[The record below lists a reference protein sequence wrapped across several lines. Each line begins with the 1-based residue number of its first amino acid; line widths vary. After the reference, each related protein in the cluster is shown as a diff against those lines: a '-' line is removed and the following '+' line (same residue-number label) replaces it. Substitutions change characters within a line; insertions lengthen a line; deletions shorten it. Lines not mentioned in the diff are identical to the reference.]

1 MDKIALFKQAIHAV
15 LPEHALPPSQPSD
28 EHWTHLIM
36 DDERGHYLI
45 LDVGWR
51 GMKRQRGISI
61 HLDIIGD
68 KIWIQQNGT
77 DSDIAAELMAH
88 GVAREDIVLGLLAP
102 ATRKYSDYAA

>member
-15 LPEHALPPSQPSD
+15 LPEHALPPSRSSD
-28 EHWTHLIM
+28 EHWTHLVM

-45 LDVGWR
+45 LDIGWR
-51 GMKRQRGISI
+51 DNQRERGISI
-61 HLDIIGD
+61 LLDIIDD
-68 KIWIQQNGT
+68 KIWIQQNST